1 MEKYDYCFVYF
12 NGRKDKLSDNMQ
24 RADEF
29 YYGYHHIRSKG
40 FKVKILEFANEEP
53 INYFLYRFLRL
64 VQYIFLKVF
73 KFQYD
78 FAGIIK
84 PNNWKILKN
93 SENIILTNN
102 RIAHSILPFLVFSKF
117 SKNKPKFT
125 VLAMGMFNS
134 SSDKKYVLKVHYI
147 LHKLMIRNVDRLVFI
162 GEPEYNFALK
172 KYPEFKNKIQFIPFG
187 IDTEFWKKQKNNFE
201 KNDYV
206 LFIGNDSK
214 RDFDFLKTLINK
226 FEKIEFVVVTEN
238 SNFQNIKNSN
248 VTVFKGSWNKDLIDD
263 IYLRELYTNAKM
275 TIVPLQETLQPS
287 GQSVALQSMSTETPV
302 IITKTRGFWKEND
315 FEHLKNIYFV
325 KNNNLNEWGDAI
337 NFIFEN
343 KELVNKITKNGRKLV
358 SSKYSS
364 KSFNN
369 TLFNLDKLN

>member
-1 MEKYDYCFVYF
+1 
-12 NGRKDKLSDNMQ
+12 
-24 RADEF
+24 
-29 YYGYHHIRSKG
+29 
-40 FKVKILEFANEEP
+40 
-53 INYFLYRFLRL
+53 
-64 VQYIFLKVF
+64 
-73 KFQYD
+73 
-78 FAGIIK
+78 
-84 PNNWKILKN
+84 
-93 SENIILTNN
+93 
-102 RIAHSILPFLVFSKF
+102 
-117 SKNKPKFT
+117 
-125 VLAMGMFNS
+125 MGMFNS
-134 SSDKKYVLKVHYI
+134 SSNKNYILKVHHF
-147 LHKLMIRNVDRLVFI
+147 LHKLMIRNIDRLVFI
-162 GEPEYNFALK
+162 GEPEHNYAIK

-187 IDTEFWKKQKNNFE
+187 VDTEFWKKQKNNFE
-201 KNDYV
+201 KNGYI

-287 GQSVALQSMSTETPV
+287 GQSVTLQSMSTETPV
-302 IITKTRGFWKEND
+302 IITKTLGFWKEDD

>member
-1 MEKYDYCFVYF
+1 M
-12 NGRKDKLSDNMQ
+12 
-24 RADEF
+24 
-29 YYGYHHIRSKG
+29 
-40 FKVKILEFANEEP
+40 
-53 INYFLYRFLRL
+53 
-64 VQYIFLKVF
+64 
-73 KFQYD
+73 
-78 FAGIIK
+78 
-84 PNNWKILKN
+84 
-93 SENIILTNN
+93 
-102 RIAHSILPFLVFSKF
+102 
-117 SKNKPKFT
+117 
-125 VLAMGMFNS
+125 VL
-134 SSDKKYVLKVHYI
+134 I
-147 LHKLMIRNVDRLVFI
+147 Q
-162 GEPEYNFALK
+162 NF
-172 KYPEFKNKIQFIPFG
+172 G
-187 IDTEFWKKQKNNFE
+187 

-302 IITKTRGFWKEND
+302 IITKTRGFWKEDD